1 VLLRA
6 YKGMDR
12 KKTFLENGKKF
23 YVIFE
28 YWVFLKFI
36 FEKCLK
42 ISKKSHLSKLTQYT
56 RCIP

>member
-1 VLLRA
+1 MRA

-12 KKTFLENGKKF
+12 KKTFLKNGKKF
-23 YVIFE
+23 KVIFE

-42 ISKKSHLSKLTQYT
+42 IMEKED
-56 RCIP
+56 I